1 MKTTK
6 LEFECTH
13 QTAAGTMTCSWLEGR
28 VTLVEH
34 FATKKTGVFVDGV
47 MKAAYDDLTPNQ
59 FVNLQVECQHMANEM
74 KGGSL

>member
-13 QTAAGTMTCSWLEGR
+13 ETAAGTMTCSWLEGR

-34 FATKKTGVFVDGV
+34 FATKKTGVYVDGEL
-47 MKAAYDDLTPNQ
+47 KGTYDDLTVEHFMNI
-59 FVNLQVECQHMANEM
+59 QVKVQKMANIL
-74 KGGSL
+74 K

>member
-13 QTAAGTMTCSWLEGR
+13 ETAAGTMTCSWLEGR

-34 FATKKTGVFVDGV
+34 FATKKTGVYVDGEL
-47 MKAAYDDLTPNQ
+47 KCTYDDLTVEQ
-59 FVNLQVECQHMANEM
+59 FMNIQVKVQKMANIL
-74 KGGSL
+74 K